1 MADLE
6 NGLWGSNISK
16 SKELPTVGAAFV
28 TAMIKGDSGNHW
40 AVKGGDANQATL
52 TTLYDGVRLFVCY
65 VVCNV
70 YRARGFVALHTL
82 RSHRRFKKTSW
93 IARAPAH
100 IHPHA
105 ACCVLVSLK
114 IDVFWFA
121 QLKVT
126 TSSRSHRLVRTV
138 YPEMASRECSHPMY
152 VT

>member
-1 MADLE
+1 MSHHGSGQGPWVMADLE

-28 TAMIKGDSGNHW
+28 TAMVKGDSGNHW

-82 RSHRRFKKTSW
+82 RSHRRFKKHPGLHVRPRTY
-93 IARAPAH
+93 
-100 IHPHA
+100 IHTQ
-105 ACCVLVSLK
+105 LV
-114 IDVFWFA
+114 V
-121 QLKVT
+121 
-126 TSSRSHRLVRTV
+126 
-138 YPEMASRECSHPMY
+138 CSFP
-152 VT
+152 

>member
-1 MADLE
+1 MSHHGSGQGPWVMADLE

-70 YRARGFVALHTL
+70 IAHVVLLPCILYVHTVVL
-82 RSHRRFKKTSW
+82 RNILDCTC
-93 IARAPAH
+93 ARAH
-100 IHPHA
+100 TSTR
-105 ACCVLVSLK
+105 SLLCAR
-114 IDVFWFA
+114 F
-121 QLKVT
+121 
-126 TSSRSHRLVRTV
+126 
-138 YPEMASRECSHPMY
+138 PED
-152 VT
+152 